1 MSTTSITGRK
11 PSPRYAARA
20 LLAAGLV
27 AGANLLPSAPAA
39 ADELGR
45 LFYTPQQRQ
54 ELDRRRASN
63 IQEKEVEAVIESSVT
78 VNGHVARSSGKTT
91 TWLNGVPQYDT
102 HSSRDP
108 ARVHL
113 QDGTLKIG
121 QTLDRNRREVK
132 DGLQGGMRV
141 NPTAAAL
148 MFSLTPTRDDPR
160 GCAAPA
166 GPAIGAGVAVSRCS
180 WSSSL
185 SWSARSRCS

>member
-1 MSTTSITGRK
+1 MSTTSMTGRK

-27 AGANLLPSAPAA
+27 AVANLLPATPAA

-63 IQEKEVEAVIESSVT
+63 IQEKEVEVVIESSVT

-132 DGLQGGMRV
+132 DGLQGGTVRV
-141 NPTAAAL
+141 NP
-148 MFSLTPTRDDPR
+148 P
-160 GCAAPA
+160 AAP
-166 GPAIGAGVAVSRCS
+166 R
-180 WSSSL
+180 
-185 SWSARSRCS
+185 